1 LPPPIIHW
9 EEIRQVAVQED
20 SQGRAL
26 EGRHKVLGC
35 EEVSGSRRILCIG
48 VPGSSPELSVNRL
61 QSVAALSFIPDA
73 AFPEERQ
80 AAIADLPQPSDAVA
94 KDDLVWVHSILQ
106 AAKELN
112 QSSFDGVWI
121 DREYLP
127 QMGQWAGLLQSSEML
142 RDMPEGVALLDDHH
156 RVLWANKRLL
166 KWSRKDLSN
175 AAVTFYE
182 LLDNPEIMGPDFC
195 PFHTAMATG
204 VESSSTLHSADNRY
218 FQVHAAPIGVNTAN
232 DANGMSDA
240 DPSSDT
246 QSDTHSDT
254 ASDTSGQTYSVSA
267 TTPATHLIVTVG
279 DITEEI
285 LQQQKIAAIHKAGRE
300 LADLRPREIFMM
312 EVDDRIDLLKENIR
326 HYLSDLLNFEVIE
339 IRLLEQATGNLVPL
353 LSVGI
358 DQEAADR
365 KLYAQPRGNGITG
378 YVAASGMSYICQDVV
393 NDPLFI
399 PGVAAAKSSLTVPL
413 ILHDQILGTINV
425 ESFEPA
431 AFGESDLQFL
441 EIFARD
447 VAFALNTLE
456 LLVAQKA
463 NTAQQSCD
471 AIHSAV
477 ALPVDEILNDAVNV
491 MEGYIG
497 HQSEVVD
504 RLRRILQ
511 NARDIKQT
519 IQQIGQKMTPLEAV
533 PAGVAG
539 EQHAA
544 LSGKR
549 ILVVDEDGSVR
560 DDAHRLLERYGCI
573 VETAHEGKEAVMMV
587 RSSGGEGSY
596 DVIIS
601 DIKLPDFSGYQ
612 LMCRLSEIMPR
623 VPMVLM
629 TGFGYDPGH
638 SIVKARQAGLHPK
651 GVLFKPFRL
660 DQLIDVVETILEVNR
675 NAATV

>member
-1 LPPPIIHW
+1 MAVGSAQKLLCVGQLPLPTELFSVGNSEYEVI
-9 EEIRQVAVQED
+9 QVDSVHEAVRHL
-20 SQGRAL
+20 GRETYAGL
-26 EGRHKVLGC
+26 Y
-35 EEVSGSRRILCIG
+35 I
-48 VPGSSPELSVNRL
+48 SPENLPETGQLAGFLLS
-61 QSVAALSFIPDA
+61 STMLS
-73 AFPEERQ
+73 
-80 AAIADLPQPSDAVA
+80 
-94 KDDLVWVHSILQ
+94 
-106 AAKELN
+106 
-112 QSSFDGVWI
+112 
-121 DREYLP
+121 
-127 QMGQWAGLLQSSEML
+127 
-142 RDMPEGVALLDDHH
+142 DMPEGVALLDDHH
-156 RVLWANKRLL
+156 RVLWANRRLL
-166 KWSRKDLSN
+166 LWSGNEALPPG
-175 AAVTFYE
+175 ATFYE
-182 LLDNPEIMGPDFC
+182 LLGNPEIMGPDFC

-204 VESSSTLHSADNRY
+204 TESSSTLHSEENRY
-218 FQVHAAPIGVNTAN
+218 FQVHAAPVVSRNKPDDGST
-232 DANGMSDA
+232 D
-240 DPSSDT
+240 DPSA
-246 QSDTHSDT
+246 QSN
-254 ASDTSGQTYSVSA
+254 ASPVEPFGGSR
-267 TTPATHLIVTVG
+267 HLIVTVG

-300 LADLRPREIFMM
+300 LADLRPAEIFMM
-312 EVDDRIDLLKENIR
+312 EVDERIELLKENIR

-339 IRLLEQATGNLVPL
+339 IRLLEHATGNLVPL

-365 KLYAQPRGNGITG
+365 KLFAQPRGNGITG
-378 YVAASGMSYICQDVV
+378 YVAASGMSYICQDVI

-399 PGVAAAKSSLTVPL
+399 PGVADSKSSLTVPL
-413 ILHDQILGTINV
+413 VLHDQILGTINV
-425 ESFEPA
+425 ESFDA
-431 AFGESDLQFL
+431 DAFSDSDLQFL

-497 HQSEVVD
+497 HQGEIVD
-504 RLRRILQ
+504 RLRRILR

-519 IQQIGQKMTPLEAV
+519 IQQIGQRMTPLEAV
-533 PAGVAG
+533 PIGMQSA
-539 EQHAA
+539 QHSL

-549 ILVVDEDGSVR
+549 ILVVDEDSSVR

-612 LMCRLSEIMPR
+612 LMCRLSEIMSR

-651 GVLFKPFRL
+651 AVLYKPFRL
-660 DQLIDVVETILEVNR
+660 DQLVDVVETILEVSR
-675 NAATV
+675 KEATV

>member
-1 LPPPIIHW
+1 MTVAKA
-9 EEIRQVAVQED
+9 EIASLAKTPSGSPSDTLGTAQVAADDVEH
-20 SQGRAL
+20 A
-26 EGRHKVLGC
+26 
-35 EEVSGSRRILCIG
+35 
-48 VPGSSPELSVNRL
+48 ELVVV
-61 QSVAALSFIPDA
+61 QSVLDA
-73 AFPEERQ
+73 AN
-80 AAIADLPQPSDAVA
+80 
-94 KDDLVWVHSILQ
+94 
-106 AAKELN
+106 ELT
-112 QSSFDGVWI
+112 QTPFEGVWI
-121 DREYLP
+121 DRDYLP
-127 QMGQWAGLLQSSEML
+127 QIGQWAGLLQSTAML

-156 RVLWANKRLL
+156 RVLWANRRLL
-166 KWSRKDLSN
+166 NWTNQESLPQ
-175 AAVTFYE
+175 AVTFYE
-182 LLDNPEIMGPDFC
+182 LLNNPEIMGPDFC

-204 VESSSTLHSADNRY
+204 VESSSTLHSSDNRY
-218 FQVHAAPIGVNTAN
+218 FQVHAAPIGMSADASPGDSVTNDSGFTAAN
-232 DANGMSDA
+232 DSNAG
-240 DPSSDT
+240 
-246 QSDTHSDT
+246 
-254 ASDTSGQTYSVSA
+254 
-267 TTPATHLIVTVG
+267 PARHLIVTVG

-312 EVDDRIDLLKENIR
+312 EVDDRIELLKENIR

-378 YVAASGMSYICQDVV
+378 YVAASGMSYICQDVI

-413 ILHDQILGTINV
+413 VLHDQILGTINV

-519 IQQIGQKMTPLEAV
+519 IQQIGQRMTPLEAV
-533 PAGVAG
+533 PAGLES
-539 EQHAA
+539 EQHALLA
-544 LSGKR
+544 GKR
-549 ILVVDEDGSVR
+549 ILVVDDDSSVR

-601 DIKLPDFSGYQ
+601 DIRLPDFSGYQ

>member
-1 LPPPIIHW
+1 MFDDAEL
-9 EEIRQVAVQED
+9 VVVD
-20 SQGRAL
+20 SVL
-26 EGRHKVLGC
+26 E
-35 EEVSGSRRILCIG
+35 
-48 VPGSSPELSVNRL
+48 
-61 QSVAALSFIPDA
+61 AAN
-73 AFPEERQ
+73 
-80 AAIADLPQPSDAVA
+80 
-94 KDDLVWVHSILQ
+94 
-106 AAKELN
+106 ELN
-112 QSSFDGVWI
+112 QTPFDGVWI
-121 DREYLP
+121 DRSYLP
-127 QMGQWAGLLQSSEML
+127 QMGHWAGLLQSSDML
-142 RDMPEGVALLDDHH
+142 RDMPEGVALLDGHH
-156 RVLWANKRLL
+156 RVLWANRRLL
-166 KWSRKDLSN
+166 RWTGQETLPTGT
-175 AAVTFYE
+175 TFYE
-182 LLDNPEIMGPDFC
+182 LLGNPEIMGPDFC

-204 VESSSTLHSADNRY
+204 VESSSTLHSVDNRY
-218 FQVHAAPIGVNTAN
+218 FQVHAAPVGATAESN
-232 DANGMSDA
+232 LSSDSASSDA
-240 DPSSDT
+240 SLGTDPGSSGNGIVGPVD
-246 QSDTHSDT
+246 
-254 ASDTSGQTYSVSA
+254 
-267 TTPATHLIVTVG
+267 HLVVTVG
-279 DITEEI
+279 DITDEI

-312 EVDDRIDLLKENIR
+312 EVDDRIELLKENIR

-358 DQEAADR
+358 DQEASDR

-413 ILHDQILGTINV
+413 VLHDQILGTINV
-425 ESFEPA
+425 ESFETD
-431 AFGESDLQFL
+431 AFAESDLQFL

-491 MEGYIG
+491 MEAYIG
-497 HQSEVVD
+497 HQSEIVD

-519 IQQIGQKMTPLEAV
+519 IQQIGQRMTPLEAV
-533 PAGVAG
+533 PAGLQND
-539 EQHAA
+539 QHSS

-549 ILVVDEDGSVR
+549 VLVVDEDGAVR

-587 RSSGGEGSY
+587 RSSEEGTY

-612 LMCRLSEIMPR
+612 LMCRLGEIMPR

-651 GVLFKPFRL
+651 GILYKPFRL

-675 NAATV
+675 

>member
-1 LPPPIIHW
+1 MAVESTQKLLCVGHPPFPADSAGKLESELLVVDTVHD
-9 EEIRQVAVQED
+9 AV
-20 SQGRAL
+20 SQLGRDAFAGL
-26 EGRHKVLGC
+26 Y
-35 EEVSGSRRILCIG
+35 I
-48 VPGSSPELSVNRL
+48 SSEN
-61 QSVAALSFIPDA
+61 
-73 AFPEERQ
+73 
-80 AAIADLPQPSDAVA
+80 LPQTGQLAGF
-94 KDDLVWVHSILQ
+94 LL
-106 AAKELN
+106 
-112 QSSFDGVWI
+112 SST
-121 DREYLP
+121 
-127 QMGQWAGLLQSSEML
+127 ML
-142 RDMPEGVALLDDHH
+142 SDMPEGVALLDDHH
-156 RVLWANKRLL
+156 RVLWANRRLL
-166 KWSRKDLSN
+166 QWSGKELLP
-175 AAVTFYE
+175 AGTTFYE
-182 LLDNPEIMGPDFC
+182 LLGNPEIMGPDFC

-204 VESSSTLHSADNRY
+204 SESSSTLHSDDNRY
-218 FQVHAAPIGVNTAN
+218 FQVHAAPVVSRPDGS
-232 DANGMSDA
+232 GG
-240 DPSSDT
+240 T
-246 QSDTHSDT
+246 QS
-254 ASDTSGQTYSVSA
+254 ATYGDSA
-267 TTPATHLIVTVG
+267 AAAAGELGGGSRHLIVTVG
-279 DITEEI
+279 DITAEI

-300 LADLRPREIFMM
+300 LADLRPGEIFMM
-312 EVDDRIDLLKENIR
+312 EVDERIELLKENIR
-326 HYLSDLLNFEVIE
+326 HYLSALLNFEVIE
-339 IRLLEQATGNLVPL
+339 IRLLEHATGNLVPL

-365 KLYAQPRGNGITG
+365 QLFAQPRGNGITG
-378 YVAASGMSYICQDVV
+378 YVAASGMSYICQDVI

-399 PGVAAAKSSLTVPL
+399 PGVADSKSSLTVPL
-413 ILHDQILGTINV
+413 VLHDQILGTINV
-425 ESFEPA
+425 ESFDA
-431 AFGESDLQFL
+431 DAFSDSDLQFL

-497 HQSEVVD
+497 HQGEIVD
-504 RLRRILQ
+504 RLRRILR

-519 IQQIGQKMTPLEAV
+519 IQQIGQRMTPLEAV
-533 PAGVAG
+533 PVGLQSA
-539 EQHAA
+539 QHAL

-612 LMCRLSEIMPR
+612 LMCRLSEIMSR

-651 GVLFKPFRL
+651 AVLYKPFRL
-660 DQLIDVVETILEVNR
+660 DQLVDVVETILEVSR
-675 NAATV
+675 KEATV